1 MAENDHKAVKENDMK
16 EIEKN
21 EVVEVV
27 ETQGEKGEMKMVEVI
42 EEVEQVEQI
51 EEGNRVFTISEE
63 MVVVETINL
72 YSNPSSYSYEAMKLF
87 LDNNFSIMK
96 EYFED
101 GNNNGIAFYE
111 CGFNGNAQQDFI
123 KEWLENGVKV
133 F

>member
-1 MAENDHKAVKENDMK
+1 MTNTKKITEEYMKMQEESQKENNMK
-16 EIEKN
+16 EEIE
-21 EVVEVV
+21 
-27 ETQGEKGEMKMVEVI
+27 QA
-42 EEVEQVEQI
+42 EQAEQSKPM
-51 EEGNRVFTISEE
+51 FTISKD

-87 LDNNFSIMK
+87 LDNNFNNMK

-111 CGFNGNAQQDFI
+111 CGYNGAAQQDFI
-123 KEWLENGVKV
+123 KEWLENGVRV